1 MGVDICNQCP
11 FGNARIA
18 ARNMDSS
25 WTAIKNSEVNIL
37 TRFLAQRG
45 PYTSSGECDVQQ
57 EDQNGVEVMETSCLN
72 QVQQR
77 ELW

>member
-1 MGVDICNQCP
+1 
-11 FGNARIA
+11 
-18 ARNMDSS
+18 MDRD
-25 WTAIKNSEVNIL
+25 KYSEVNIL